1 MLGAPPGF
9 IPMLNG
15 DIVNARSI
23 DSVAKLTMDQVT
35 VSHVKSF
42 QWDEKYFPKLDFDKE
57 IICVDC
63 RGVKY
68 YMNMSVQ
75 QFAARIIEAMNETQP
90 KGNSND

>member
-9 IPMLNG
+9 IPMYNG

-23 DSVAKLTMDQVT
+23 DSVTKFRMDQAT
-35 VSHVKSF
+35 VSYVKSAD
-42 QWDEKYFPKLDFDKE
+42 WAEEYFPTLNFDKE
-57 IICVDC
+57 IICVEC

-75 QFAARIIEAMNETQP
+75 QFAARIVEAMSELT
-90 KGNSND
+90 